1 MFFEFAAYAARNPE
15 FREELVDRYRGLRER
30 ITAIMGRRAQ
40 ELGIEPPLPLDQIAL
55 MTFAMAN
62 GAALERVLEPEAV
75 PEDLY
80 GKMLEIFFAGL
91 RTMVDE
97 APKE

>member
-1 MFFEFAAYAARNPE
+1 
-15 FREELVDRYRGLRER
+15 
-30 ITAIMGRRAQ
+30 MGRRAE
-40 ELGIEPPLPLDQIAL
+40 ELGVEPPFPLDEIAL

-80 GKMLEIFFAGL
+80 GRMLEIFFAGL
-91 RTMVDE
+91 RSMVTE
-97 APKE
+97 PA